1 MFWSQILG
9 SEDLIQIGVE
19 NRFESPFR
27 FKLFGDG
34 SIICASKRIVMAKKY
49 VWSTLMRHPFIV
61 VHYVQRAMWQKN
73 NLGRP
78 PARFINRSLKRSTA
92 THVAAISHLP
102 QIQALLPQFVLLNK
116 RTFKGN
122 DIPSSLPEGLIFI
135 RDVSGWNTAEK
146 MVLILEHIAK
156 ALISCTTKYQVVVLL
171 DVASCHIDTQVIS
184 AANRLNLWLMHV
196 PARLTFMLQP
206 LDVAC
211 LQAYKSALNQLF
223 VERQDN
229 DGTLRTKEWFNV
241 LVSKIKEFLW
251 KNRTLRLYDLTHLR
265 SIDILKKLW
274 FLFKLFSKADS
285 EKIDSNCL
293 GKGCKSVVVRLT
305 DFIHIQPFCLQCCM
319 HSSGIPGLW
328 LPELY
333 YAEINIRTL
342 LPKGMLP
349 ALAAAAALNF
359 WFSSILSV

>member
-27 FKLFGDG
+27 FKLFGNG

-78 PARFINRSLKRSTA
+78 PARFINRSLKRGTA

-184 AANRLNLWLMHV
+184 AANRLNLWLMYV

-265 SIDILKKLW
+265 SIDI
-274 FLFKLFSKADS
+274 
-285 EKIDSNCL
+285 
-293 GKGCKSVVVRLT
+293 
-305 DFIHIQPFCLQCCM
+305 
-319 HSSGIPGLW
+319 
-328 LPELY
+328 
-333 YAEINIRTL
+333 
-342 LPKGMLP
+342 
-349 ALAAAAALNF
+349 
-359 WFSSILSV
+359 